1 MKGYLSWNH
10 KMCLEALGLVGLLAT
25 SCATDNLAVWTSY
38 DHKTGLSISPSFGI
52 FYTGYDSYCT
62 RSPP

>member
-1 MKGYLSWNH
+1 
-10 KMCLEALGLVGLLAT
+10 MCLEALGLVGLLAT